1 MFRWFNRHCTAD
13 DADRQREEELERIER
28 AAWNT
33 PDPAQGQLL
42 NRAGDLCARGGA
54 RRQAMEYYGRAV
66 DAYLRAGYLDAA
78 AALCRK
84 LIRIAPDVV
93 RAHCTLAFLSI
104 GNEQHGDAQR
114 EIGVYVSAARAT
126 RTEKLAISRLHLMA
140 EATDSEMVKRTIA
153 EHLET
158 LHDTLGSNRILT
170 SLAAIEEGLQRPA
183 RAVDAA
189 ERWEHLLQAAL
200 TDPDELWKY

>member
-1 MFRWFNRHCTAD
+1 MFRWFNRRCAAT
-13 DADRQREEELERIER
+13 DAAREREEELDRIER
-28 AAWNT
+28 AAWNA
-33 PDPAQGQLL
+33 PDPTQGQLL
-42 NRAGDLCARGGA
+42 NRAGDLCVRAGL

-66 DAYLRAGYLDAA
+66 DAYLRAGYHDAA

-84 LIRIAPDVV
+84 LIRVAPDVV

-104 GNEQHGDAQR
+104 GNEQDGDAQR
-114 EIGVYVSAARAT
+114 KIGEYVRAARAT

-140 EATDSEMVKRTIA
+140 EATDSQVVKWTIA
-153 EHLET
+153 EHLEE
-158 LHDTLGSNRILT
+158 LHDTLGSHRILT
-170 SLAAIEEGLQRPA
+170 SLAAIEAGLQRPVPA
-183 RAVDAA
+183 ADPA